1 MIENEREKLELKEYK
16 RMLREKAADE
26 RETKTGMRQSKGAM
40 AAKIICGCLFIAVGF
55 TKPEGETWTF
65 GYFLTALILG
75 VSLISWGLIPYMKA
89 KKLMDQREYEETHE
103 KNMKT
108 FEEAEIEIAMKK
120 VDIETETDEI
130 KQLRKFKS
138 LLDQGLITEAD
149 YEKKKKKLLKL

>member
-1 MIENEREKLELKEYK
+1 
-16 RMLREKAADE
+16 
-26 RETKTGMRQSKGAM
+26 
-40 AAKIICGCLFIAVGF
+40 
-55 TKPEGETWTF
+55 
-65 GYFLTALILG
+65 
-75 VSLISWGLIPYMKA
+75 
-89 KKLMDQREYEETHE
+89 
-103 KNMKT
+103 MKT